1 MYNDFDSRALGRT
14 NCFAQRFMRP
24 GDYRYAIVPGHGQ
37 ALSTDYPFTIHV
49 ADGKNKGGEMAQHN
63 VLVSKDERGLA
74 ATPATLSIAV
84 GDMVLWNGGGI
95 MPFAVVGVADFFNS
109 YRMMN
114 ECGFTHA
121 FGTAGE
127 YHWCDA
133 FGSKLGGVVHVRDP
147 DCEKD
152 AGLKK
157 WHAALGEGTIV
168 MIADGKVDKPD
179 VKIMTGQT
187 VFFAIVK
194 TTGISITDS
203 RLVDQSWTYRHHC
216 KTA

>member
-1 MYNDFDSRALGRT
+1 MYNDFDSRALGRA

-37 ALSTDYPFTIHV
+37 ALSTDYPFIILV
-49 ADGKNKGGEMAQHN
+49 EEGKKKGGEMTQHN
-63 VLVSKDERGLA
+63 LRVSQGERGLTVA
-74 ATPATLSIAV
+74 PATLTIAV
-84 GDMVLWNGGGI
+84 GDLVVWNGGG
-95 MPFAVVGVADFFNS
+95 MTPFAVVGEAEFFNS

-127 YHWCDA
+127 YRWCDA
-133 FGSKLGGVVHVRDP
+133 FGSDLGGVVHVRDP

-152 AGLKK
+152 SGLKN
-157 WHAALGEGTIV
+157 WQAALSEGTVV
-168 MIADGKVDKPD
+168 MIADGKVDKPE

-194 TTGISITDS
+194 TEGISITDN
-203 RLVDQSWTYRHHC
+203 RLVDQSWTCRYN
-216 KTA
+216 